1 MEGSECGCVWA
12 VCPGQAQP
20 PASVPSWGVGR
31 VLVDH
36 EQSSVRFRRTTQGPG
51 KPRRQPCCATLGREA
66 FVLGLEPAWPEG
78 GPMLE
83 ASCVV
88 AGVRPERVAGGVV
101 GTEGWARLRLQGL

>member
-1 MEGSECGCVWA
+1 M
-12 VCPGQAQP
+12 
-20 PASVPSWGVGR
+20 
-31 VLVDH
+31 LVDH
-36 EQSSVRFRRTTQGPG
+36 EQNSARFRRTTQGPG